1 MADPVPEMAVAQTP
15 VPEALVT
22 ETPVLIV
29 GAGPVGL
36 TLAIDLA
43 TRGVNCLLIEQK
55 DEPLR
60 LPKMER
66 CNHRSMEIYRR
77 LGLAERIR
85 ELSFPADARMDVCV
99 MKTMADEPLVRLSY
113 QSVAEAKAASEA
125 CDDGSLPLES
135 YQVVS
140 QYTLEPFLRSVADTL
155 PHATV
160 QFGCGLESFTQD
172 ADGVTAEVVHSD
184 GTRGTIR
191 AKYLVGTDGGRSTVR
206 KALGIALEGDGG
218 IARRNQVFFRS
229 ENFFELC
236 PSLQARMYFFANMD
250 ESIITVQDD
259 LKHFSFH
266 TGCWGDE
273 DEIRKVMQETINLPI
288 DIEILAAT
296 PWTLHLLVAER
307 YMDQRVF
314 LAGDAV
320 HLVIPAGGLG
330 LNTGIADAID
340 LSWKLAGTLQ
350 GWGGPGLL
358 PGYEAERRPIGLR
371 NTSASRYATEG
382 QRTWR
387 AAVRPYL
394 GEDTPEGRGTQ
405 EAVVRLASVE
415 QRKTHEMVGTELG
428 YRYEGSP
435 LVCSEPTDGGGGEAD
450 WPPDVREVYIPTSRP
465 GARLPHMWLEDGS
478 ALHDRMG
485 FGYTLL
491 RLRPDAPDTAA
502 LEAAVRSYGAP
513 LEVLSF
519 DEPRLRQV
527 YGRDL
532 VLVRPD
538 LHVAWRGDT
547 PPDDPARV
555 AATVTGH

>member
-1 MADPVPEMAVAQTP
+1 MADDHGT
-15 VPEALVT
+15 VT

-43 TRGVNCLLIEQK
+43 QRGVDCLLIEQK
-55 DEPLR
+55 DQPLR

-66 CNHRSMEIYRR
+66 CNYRSMEIYRR
-77 LGLAERIR
+77 LGLADRIR

-99 MKTMADEPLVRLSY
+99 MKTMADEPLVRLTY
-113 QSVAEAKAASEA
+113 PSVAEMKAASAA
-125 CDDGSLPLES
+125 CDDGSLPLEP

-140 QYTLEPFLRSVADTL
+140 QYTLEPFLRSVADSL

-160 QFGCGLESFTQD
+160 RFGCGLESFVQD
-172 ADGVTAEVVHSD
+172 DSGVTATVASSD
-184 GTRGTIR
+184 GTVETIR
-191 AKYLVGTDGGRSTVR
+191 AQYMVGTDGGRSTVR

-229 ENFFELC
+229 EKFFELC
-236 PSLQARMYFFANMD
+236 PSLQARMYFFANTD

-266 TGCWGDE
+266 TSCWGDE
-273 DEIRKVMQETINLPI
+273 DEIRKVMQETIGLPI

-307 YMDQRVF
+307 YMERRVF
-314 LAGDAV
+314 LAGDSV

-358 PGYEAERRPIGLR
+358 PAYEAERRPIGLR

-394 GEDTPEGRGTQ
+394 GDDTPEGRGTEQ
-405 EAVVRLASVE
+405 AVVRLASVE
-415 QRKTHEMVGTELG
+415 QRKTHEMTGTEMG
-428 YRYEGSP
+428 YRYEDSP
-435 LVCSEPTDGGGGEAD
+435 LICAEPGD

-465 GARLPHMWLEDGS
+465 GARIPHMWLSDGS
-478 ALHDRMG
+478 ALQDRLG
-485 FGYTLL
+485 SGYTLL
-491 RLRPDAPDTAA
+491 RLTPDAPDTAG
-502 LEAAVRSYGAP
+502 LEAALRSYGAP
-513 LEVLSF
+513 LDVLSL
-519 DEPRLRQV
+519 DEPGLREV

-532 VLVRPD
+532 LLLRPD
-538 LHVAWRGDT
+538 LHVAWRGDA
-547 PPDDPARV
+547 PPDEPAQV